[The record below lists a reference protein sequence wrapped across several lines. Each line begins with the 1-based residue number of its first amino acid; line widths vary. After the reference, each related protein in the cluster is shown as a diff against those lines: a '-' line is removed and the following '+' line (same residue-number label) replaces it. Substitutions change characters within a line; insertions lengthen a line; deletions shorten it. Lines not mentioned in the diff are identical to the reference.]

1 MLGMYS
7 AMKIHQMKIA
17 LLYGMVQMLGM
28 LGWCDTNLVGFQP
41 RRCLKVT
48 CQRTPKDPSS
58 YGSIE
63 EIRRELEDAKGQA
76 PFSLTKTIQWLGDA
90 VNNGGG
96 SLAFKA
102 YSWVL
107 GLDQPAGWRA
117 PQESPEEEMQRL
129 KDIEQEFDPITLRQL
144 EVVLLMSRQSVLKL
158 VRRCPELKN
167 VNSAELMTRMMELK
181 RLFPQ
186 NDIARMVDL
195 VPTGLLVRPW
205 EETYEQLVQA
215 TTILRTGL
223 EGADVDAIF
232 EEDPT
237 ILFEEPESLRIGI
250 RRMDELWNINAE
262 MLSNSS
268 ADELALAVRALGIKG
283 APNNINEIGGES
295 H

>member
-1 MLGMYS
+1 MIQMIGILG
-7 AMKIHQMKIA
+7 
-17 LLYGMVQMLGM
+17 
-28 LGWCDTNLVGFQP
+28 CRDTNLVGFQP

-90 VNNGGG
+90 ANNGGG
-96 SLAFKA
+96 SLAFRA

-117 PQESPEEEMQRL
+117 RQESPEEEMQML
-129 KDIEQEFDPITLRQL
+129 KDIEQGFDPITLRQL

-158 VRRCPELKN
+158 VRRCPPLKN
-167 VNSAELMTRMMELK
+167 VDSAELMTRMMELK
-181 RLFPQ
+181 RLFPK
-186 NDIARMVDL
+186 NDIARMVEL
-195 VPTGLLVRPW
+195 VPTGFLVRPW
-205 EETYEQLVQA
+205 EETYEQLIQA
-215 TTILRTGL
+215 ITILRSGL

-268 ADELALAVRALGIKG
+268 ADELALAIRALGIKG

-295 H
+295 Q